1 MNNKS
6 GIRVSV
12 LVMLALFL
20 SVFTM
25 FTIWYNHISIQKTN
39 NLTNTN
45 GENKMGLSW
54 NSWYNP
60 LDNVANFVRDTGSAL
75 VGGAKGAAY
84 NTGNGK
90 LSTGNRII
98 DGVNREVSKNNTRAK
113 QPASTGGGGGAATQT
128 YYQPSQT
135 SYSDQGGGSTSTAD
149 AYAAQQAAE
158 RANMLEGFMNQ
169 KGSILDSVGG
179 ALNTAGNRLGSGI
192 DQFLQSY
199 KTSQRG
205 INEGGINAALAKQQG
220 IQGILGS
227 VGRNIKSGNVMLSN
241 KNASD
246 SSAAG
251 ALAQA
256 YGEAG
261 RRQAAGVGN
270 QFEQKQNELGMQQA
284 DLADQAALYQKE
296 VGREK
301 ENVVNS
307 IVDSTRQQLSSLN
320 EAMIGASLP
329 DRIEISKEID
339 AIKQR
344 ALSELSAYDKTLK
357 SGMSKYRAI
366 DRNEMNRQ
374 AAARAT
380 QGYDL
385 GDNMFDYE
393 NVDQGQFNDTGA
405 QPADFPLY
413 TFNRD
418 DNEQQV

>member
-45 GENKMGLSW
+45 GENKMGW
-54 NSWYNP
+54 NP
-60 LDNVANFVRDTGSAL
+60 ANWSIVNTLQGQPNYRPQSESGFVRKQS
-75 VGGAKGAAY
+75 GA
-84 NTGNGK
+84 N
-90 LSTGNRII
+90 STR
-98 DGVNREVSKNNTRAK
+98 S
-113 QPASTGGGGGAATQT
+113 GGGGYSSEPTAPQVQQ
-128 YYQPSQT
+128 QPQT

-307 IVDSTRQQLSSLN
+307 IVDSTRQQLASLN